1 MQWWE
6 IILIV
11 FGVLMFITIAL
22 CVYCSLV
29 LASREDEQ
37 MEKYYRHV
45 SDAGKAKEDDGNNGS
60 GAYRVTA
67 VSYTQK

>member
-22 CVYCSLV
+22 CVYCVLV

-37 MEKYYRHV
+37 MEKYYRHI
-45 SDAGKAKEDDGNNGS
+45 SDAGKAKEDDGNNRS
-60 GAYRVTA
+60 GA
-67 VSYTQK
+67 

>member
-22 CVYCSLV
+22 CVYCSLI

-37 MEKYYRHV
+37 MEKYYRHI
-45 SDAGKAKEDDGNNGS
+45 SDAGKAKEDDGNNRS
-60 GAYRVTA
+60 GA
-67 VSYTQK
+67 

>member
-11 FGVLMFITIAL
+11 FGVLMFITMAL
-22 CVYCSLV
+22 CIYCSLI

-37 MEKYYRHV
+37 MEKYYRHI
-45 SDAGKAKEDDGNNGS
+45 SDAGKAKEDDGNNRS
-60 GAYRVTA
+60 GA
-67 VSYTQK
+67 

>member
-1 MQWWE
+1 MQWWG

-22 CVYCSLV
+22 CIYCTLV

-37 MEKYYRHV
+37 MEKYYRHI
-45 SDAGKAKEDDGNNGS
+45 SDAGKAKEDDGNNRS
-60 GAYRVTA
+60 GA
-67 VSYTQK
+67 

>member
-1 MQWWE
+1 MQWWG

-22 CVYCSLV
+22 CVYCALV

-37 MEKYYRHV
+37 MEKYYRHSI
-45 SDAGKAKEDDGNNGS
+45 SDAGKAKEDDSNNGS
-60 GAYRVTA
+60 A

>member
-22 CVYCSLV
+22 CIYCSLV

-37 MEKYYRHV
+37 MEKYYRHI
-45 SDAGKAKEDDGNNGS
+45 SDAGKAKEDDGNNRS
-60 GAYRVTA
+60 GA
-67 VSYTQK
+67 

>member
-22 CVYCSLV
+22 CIYCSLI

-37 MEKYYRHV
+37 MEKYYRHI
-45 SDAGKAKEDDGNNGS
+45 SDAGKAKEDDGNNRS
-60 GAYRVTA
+60 GA
-67 VSYTQK
+67 

>member
-1 MQWWE
+1 MQWWG

-11 FGVLMFITIAL
+11 FGVLIFITIAL
-22 CVYCSLV
+22 CVYCALV

-37 MEKYYRHV
+37 MEKYYRHI

-60 GAYRVTA
+60 GA
-67 VSYTQK
+67 

>member
-11 FGVLMFITIAL
+11 IGVLMFITIAL

-37 MEKYYRHV
+37 MEKYYEKYYRHI

-60 GAYRVTA
+60 GT
-67 VSYTQK
+67 

>member
-11 FGVLMFITIAL
+11 FGVLMFITMAL
-22 CVYCSLV
+22 CVYCALV
-29 LASREDEQ
+29 LASREDEK
-37 MEKYYRHV
+37 MEKYYRHI

-60 GAYRVTA
+60 GA
-67 VSYTQK
+67 

>member
-1 MQWWE
+1 MQWWG

-22 CVYCSLV
+22 CVYCTLV

-37 MEKYYRHV
+37 MEKYYRHI
-45 SDAGKAKEDDGNNGS
+45 SDAGKAKEDDGNNRS
-60 GAYRVTA
+60 GA
-67 VSYTQK
+67 

>member
-22 CVYCSLV
+22 CIYCSLI

-37 MEKYYRHV
+37 MEKYYRHI
-45 SDAGKAKEDDGNNGS
+45 SDAGEAKKDDGNNGS
-60 GAYRVTA
+60 AA
-67 VSYTQK
+67 SYTQK

>member
-22 CVYCSLV
+22 CVYCTLV

-37 MEKYYRHV
+37 MEKYYRHI
-45 SDAGKAKEDDGNNGS
+45 SDAGKAKEDDGNNRS
-60 GAYRVTA
+60 GA
-67 VSYTQK
+67 

>member
-11 FGVLMFITIAL
+11 FGVLMFMTIAL
-22 CVYCSLV
+22 CIYCSLI

-37 MEKYYRHV
+37 MEKYYRHI
-45 SDAGKAKEDDGNNGS
+45 SDAGKAKEDDGNNRS
-60 GAYRVTA
+60 GA
-67 VSYTQK
+67 

>member
-11 FGVLMFITIAL
+11 LGVLIFIMIAL

-37 MEKYYRHV
+37 MEKYYRHI
-45 SDAGKAKEDDGNNGS
+45 SDAEEAKGDEGNNRS
-60 GAYRVTA
+60 GV
-67 VSYTQK
+67 

>member
-22 CVYCSLV
+22 CVYCALV

-37 MEKYYRHV
+37 MEKYYRHSI
-45 SDAGKAKEDDGNNGS
+45 SDAGKAKEDDSNNGS
-60 GAYRVTA
+60 A

>member
-22 CVYCSLV
+22 CVYCSLI
-29 LASREDEQ
+29 LASCEDEQ
-37 MEKYYRHV
+37 MEKYYRHI
-45 SDAGKAKEDDGNNGS
+45 SDAGKAKEDDGNNRS
-60 GAYRVTA
+60 GA
-67 VSYTQK
+67 

>member
-1 MQWWE
+1 MQWWG

-22 CVYCSLV
+22 CVYCSLI

-37 MEKYYRHV
+37 MEKYYRHI
-45 SDAGKAKEDDGNNGS
+45 SDAGKAKEDDGNNRS
-60 GAYRVTA
+60 GA
-67 VSYTQK
+67 

>member
-67 VSYTQK
+67 VSYT

>member
-1 MQWWE
+1 MQWWG

-22 CVYCSLV
+22 CVYCTLV

-37 MEKYYRHV
+37 MEKYYRHI
-45 SDAGKAKEDDGNNGS
+45 SDAGKAKEDDGDNRS
-60 GAYRVTA
+60 GA
-67 VSYTQK
+67 

>member
-1 MQWWE
+1 MQWWG

-22 CVYCSLV
+22 CIYCSLI

-37 MEKYYRHV
+37 MEKYYRHI
-45 SDAGKAKEDDGNNGS
+45 SDAGKAKEDDGNNRS
-60 GAYRVTA
+60 GA
-67 VSYTQK
+67 

>member
-37 MEKYYRHV
+37 MEKYYRHI
-45 SDAGKAKEDDGNNGS
+45 SDAGKAKEDDGNNRS
-60 GAYRVTA
+60 GA
-67 VSYTQK
+67 

>member
-1 MQWWE
+1 MQWWG

-11 FGVLMFITIAL
+11 FGVLMFITMAL
-22 CVYCSLV
+22 YVYCSLV

-37 MEKYYRHV
+37 MEKYYRHI

-60 GAYRVTA
+60 GA
-67 VSYTQK
+67 

>member
-22 CVYCSLV
+22 CVYCSLI

-37 MEKYYRHV
+37 MEKYYRHI
-45 SDAGKAKEDDGNNGS
+45 SDAGKAKEDDGDNRS
-60 GAYRVTA
+60 GA
-67 VSYTQK
+67 

>member
-1 MQWWE
+1 MCKKEGGKQMQWWE

-22 CVYCSLV
+22 CVYCSLI

-37 MEKYYRHV
+37 MEKYYRHI

-60 GAYRVTA
+60 GA
-67 VSYTQK
+67 

>member
-11 FGVLMFITIAL
+11 FGVLMFITMAL

-37 MEKYYRHV
+37 MEKYYRHI
-45 SDAGKAKEDDGNNGS
+45 SDAGKAKEDDGNNRS
-60 GAYRVTA
+60 GA
-67 VSYTQK
+67 

>member
-22 CVYCSLV
+22 CAYCSLI

-37 MEKYYRHV
+37 MEKYYRHI
-45 SDAGKAKEDDGNNGS
+45 SDAGKAKEDDGNNRS
-60 GAYRVTA
+60 GA
-67 VSYTQK
+67 

>member
-1 MQWWE
+1 MQGWG

-22 CVYCSLV
+22 CVYCALV

-37 MEKYYRHV
+37 MEKYYRHI

-60 GAYRVTA
+60 GA
-67 VSYTQK
+67 

>member
-22 CVYCSLV
+22 CIYCSLI

-37 MEKYYRHV
+37 MEKYYRHI
-45 SDAGKAKEDDGNNGS
+45 SDAGKAKEDDGDNRS
-60 GAYRVTA
+60 GA
-67 VSYTQK
+67 

>member
-11 FGVLMFITIAL
+11 FGVLMFITMAL

-37 MEKYYRHV
+37 MEKYYRHI
-45 SDAGKAKEDDGNNGS
+45 SDAGKAKEDDGDNRS
-60 GAYRVTA
+60 GA
-67 VSYTQK
+67 